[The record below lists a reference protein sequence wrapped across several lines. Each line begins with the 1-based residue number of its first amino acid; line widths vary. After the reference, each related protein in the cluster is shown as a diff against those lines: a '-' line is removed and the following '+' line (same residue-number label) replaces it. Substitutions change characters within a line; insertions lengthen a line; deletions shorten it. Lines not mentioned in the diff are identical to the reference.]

1 MALATYTD
9 LQASVSAW
17 LHRSDLTAL
26 IPDFVALAESRIA
39 RDLRIRRQVV
49 TVPISTVANNQA
61 IALPTGFLE
70 IENITISSTSPATT
84 LSVVTPEI
92 LDRLYP
98 DGYNPGQPVVYTL
111 LGDTILLGPTPN
123 AIYTVSLDYYKR
135 LDALSVTPTN
145 WLLTNYPAVYLASTL
160 VEAALYTQDEAA
172 VATWDARYQAEVG
185 GVQKQDDA
193 ALRSGSLMRVRAM

>member
-1 MALATYTD
+1 MALATYTN
-9 LQASVSAW
+9 LQASVAAW

-70 IENITISSTSPATT
+70 IENISISSTSPAAT

-123 AIYTVSLDYYKR
+123 
-135 LDALSVTPTN
+135 
-145 WLLTNYPAVYLASTL
+145 
-160 VEAALYTQDEAA
+160 
-172 VATWDARYQAEVG
+172 
-185 GVQKQDDA
+185 
-193 ALRSGSLMRVRAM
+193 RSRRRIGC